1 LNLYFTDIFDVDP
14 GVLDAYGAFDISLI
28 NDLPLFVDPFL
39 LFNSKKAEYQEL
51 HQSIIRYLRFL
62 RDKAAAG
69 DIDNGL
75 LNAWFVF
82 REVKQNWLGY
92 SRVGN
97 SGSGLGRDFAQ
108 ALFRNLH
115 RVLADFGRET
125 LTKSSHLEKLCLIK
139 RGVGRDNIS
148 DFTTCLI
155 KEFLLEY
162 TQSFVRQHLKEPQV
176 RRVAVPRSS
185 FNYSTESW
193 VTETYSLPFA
203 YDDYVILSPKEILT
217 KSDTWINRTDLV
229 RDYSDIAQ
237 SIDDEQLR
245 SQLNN
250 YFVQLLPDD
259 PTPKEIDQAVIK
271 LITEHP
277 EIIDYYIRFKEN
289 NGDVATSVS
298 ERQVREV
305 QRIFHDNVVRLR
317 QQLTNETRFYQTG
330 TGTYDEVFARV
341 MFLKDVIENKGGHRI
356 FYADGRPL
364 RRETDLHILFRLTW
378 FGMFADVSR
387 EVNDGRGPVDFKVS
401 VGALDKSLV
410 EFKLASNSK
419 LRRNLEKQ
427 TEIYQG
433 ASDAQRALKVIVY
446 FTEAEFNGT
455 QRILSQLHLLDSSS
469 SDIVLIDARGDNKP
483 SGSTA

>member
-1 LNLYFTDIFDVDP
+1 
-14 GVLDAYGAFDISLI
+14 
-28 NDLPLFVDPFL
+28 
-39 LFNSKKAEYQEL
+39 
-51 HQSIIRYLRFL
+51 
-62 RDKAAAG
+62 
-69 DIDNGL
+69 
-75 LNAWFVF
+75 
-82 REVKQNWLGY
+82 
-92 SRVGN
+92 
-97 SGSGLGRDFAQ
+97 
-108 ALFRNLH
+108 
-115 RVLADFGRET
+115 
-125 LTKSSHLEKLCLIK
+125 
-139 RGVGRDNIS
+139 
-148 DFTTCLI
+148 
-155 KEFLLEY
+155 
-162 TQSFVRQHLKEPQV
+162 VRQHLKEPQV

-378 FGMFADVSR
+378 FGTFADVSR